1 MSKVILNVAVYYN
14 NVRIRIVNNY
24 NSFMKGMSIKMK
36 VTCGVDIIEV
46 KRLEKAIIS
55 TDENFLDRVYTKEEI
70 QYCNSKGIT
79 KYEHYAARFAAKE
92 AVLKAVSSGLNSK
105 YDLDWKDVEI
115 LNDKEGRPYV
125 NLKNEIKSKVEID
138 LSLSHIKEYAVA
150 NCVATW
156 N

>member
-1 MSKVILNVAVYYN
+1 MVAVYYN
-14 NVRIRIVNNY
+14 NERIRIKDNY
-24 NSFMKGMSIKMK
+24 NSFIHKKGMSIKMK

-46 KRLEKAIIS
+46 KRIEKAIIS

-125 NLKNEIKSKVEID
+125 NLKNEIKPKVEID